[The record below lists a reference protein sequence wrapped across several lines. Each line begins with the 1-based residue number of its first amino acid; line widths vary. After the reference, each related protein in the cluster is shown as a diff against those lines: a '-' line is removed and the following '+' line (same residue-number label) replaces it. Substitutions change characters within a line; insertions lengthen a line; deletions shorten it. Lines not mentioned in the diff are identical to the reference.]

1 LGGAA
6 LKHQCGKQNKKPH
19 DGAFSSTKLAIKKNR
34 LDAGF
39 FIAESGLFLAVFAF
53 EAIHTTGS
61 INNVLFAGIERV
73 GLAAD
78 INAHQRIFFT
88 IGPSDCF
95 FGLDG
100 GTSQDGEVGAVVF
113 EDDRT
118 VVRMNI
124 GFHEIS

>member
-1 LGGAA
+1 MME
-6 LKHQCGKQNKKPH
+6 P
-19 DGAFSSTKLAIKKNR
+19 FSSTELAIKNR

-39 FIAESGLFLAVFAF
+39 FIAESSLFLAVFAF

-61 INNVLFAGIERV
+61 INNALFAGIERV

-100 GTSQDGEVGAVVF
+100 GTGQDGEVGAVVF
-113 EDDRT
+113 KDDRT